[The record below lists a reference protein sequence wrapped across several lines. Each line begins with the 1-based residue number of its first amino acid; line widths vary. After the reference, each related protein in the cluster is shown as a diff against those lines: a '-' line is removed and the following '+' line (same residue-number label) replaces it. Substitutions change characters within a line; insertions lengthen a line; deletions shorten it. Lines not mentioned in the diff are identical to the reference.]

1 MYGVLAKTLVLP
13 VLLFQSSLCRYCVVA
28 QLLAFRDIS
37 IQVRKR
43 FPTIDAVVASG
54 RWPDNTTRKRTVI
67 SRLKADVLGFL
78 MDHERDALEGLNC
91 AAANMGK
98 HGCLY
103 GKTWIPVQWAITLM
117 KKARYEDETIS
128 SDILYAKC
136 LEVGDMLSVSMWFRE
151 NLWNLYKDTATTIQW
166 ALFQELRR
174 FRTNLLTLTNYD
186 WVPIPIMYPQLVFL
200 AVHLFFFIALFSRQF
215 EPSET
220 QVSVR
225 TLHSDLENFRK
236 TLQQSIAVVK

>member
-1 MYGVLAKTLVLP
+1 LRDIPLDFMLGFFVSVIVTRWSTLFNNIGLIEK
-13 VLLFQSSLCRYCVVA
+13 YCVVA

-136 LEVGDMLSVSMWFRE
+136 LE
-151 NLWNLYKDTATTIQW
+151 
-166 ALFQELRR
+166 ELRR

-225 TLHSDLENFRK
+225 TPHSDLKNFRK
-236 TLQQSIAVVK
+236 TSIKYCGC